1 MKLASLAILALGVLC
16 TAKVKLG
23 LSMVIVTVCLT
34 VGENFLDLDQD
45 KSRVHSKGSLL
56 FFILMMAEMILF

>member
-34 VGENFLDLDQD
+34 VGENFLDLD
-45 KSRVHSKGSLL
+45 
-56 FFILMMAEMILF
+56 